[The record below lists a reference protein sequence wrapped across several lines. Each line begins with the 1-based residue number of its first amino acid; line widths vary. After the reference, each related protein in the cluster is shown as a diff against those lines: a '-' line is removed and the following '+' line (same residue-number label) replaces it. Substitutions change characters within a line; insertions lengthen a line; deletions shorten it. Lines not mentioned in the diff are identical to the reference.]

1 MADSEAASLRAL
13 CRTGGALYLFVITS
27 GIVQQLLVR
36 ARIFVGGDAA
46 ATAANLRSMESWWRA
61 GIAIELGMLAA
72 TVALTWVLYRLL
84 RPVDADLSLLAT
96 LFALV
101 AVATE
106 ASFTLRAVEALFPL
120 GGATY
125 LRELAPG
132 QTDAMAHL
140 AARAHV
146 FGFGVALLLFAPFFL
161 VTGRLIFRSRFLP
174 RGLGVLYAISG
185 ASYLVHGLALVLAPR
200 LADRVFAVVAGPAF
214 LGEASLGLWLLV
226 RGIAPESG
234 SLPRERRSRPPG
246 SLRGGAEEAP

>member
-1 MADSEAASLRAL
+1 MADPRAVSPRAL
-13 CRTGGALYLFVITS
+13 SRCGGVLYLFVITS
-27 GIVQQLLVR
+27 GIVQQLFVR
-36 ARIFVGGDAA
+36 ARIFVAGDAA

-72 TVALTWVLYRLL
+72 TVVLTWVLYRLL

-120 GGATY
+120 GGAAY

-161 VTGRLIFRSRFLP
+161 VTGRVILRSRRLP
-174 RGLGVLYAISG
+174 RALGALYALSG
-185 ASYLVHGLALVLAPR
+185 ASYFVHGLALLLAPR
-200 LADRVFAVVAGPAF
+200 LADRVFAVVAGPAL
-214 LGEASLGLWLLV
+214 LGEASLCLWLLLGRV
-226 RGIAPESG
+226 APE
-234 SLPRERRSRPPG
+234 LPDPAPY
-246 SLRGGAEEAP
+246 RG